1 MKSPRKLTI
10 VNETVY
16 TGNEVEVVQSS
27 SLPDTGKEEVEVV
40 LSEEKSSS
48 LPAKINKLSLPTKM
62 KRLIS
67 IDSDVEMY
75 LLQKR
80 SKPYMDAIDIAA
92 DNNSSPFSIVAI
104 VPTNDSDHTGD
115 NYDTDTDTDTDED
128 VKVRWKI

>member
-10 VNETVY
+10 VNVTVY
-16 TGNEVEVVQSS
+16 TG
-27 SLPDTGKEEVEVV
+27 DEVEVV

-75 LLQKR
+75 LLQKS
-80 SKPYMDAIDIAA
+80 SKPY
-92 DNNSSPFSIVAI
+92 NSSPFSIVAI

>member
-10 VNETVY
+10 VNVTVY
-16 TGNEVEVVQSS
+16 TG
-27 SLPDTGKEEVEVV
+27 DEVEVV

-92 DNNSSPFSIVAI
+92 DNNSSPFSLVAI